1 MLLATAAK
9 RRPGHKR
16 RPRHTRTGIPLPRSD
31 GRTIAARRFC
41 ELVESFEKELGGG
54 LSEVEQSL
62 VRQAANLVQ
71 VSERLQAD
79 VIAGV
84 QVDTDA
90 MVRISSEA
98 RRILGM
104 LRAKATKNRAA
115 GQDPLAAHIAAK
127 YGHQSNASRRVDTED
142 DADEIAAV
150 AE

>member
-41 ELVESFEKELGGG
+41 ELVESFEKDLGGG

-104 LRAKATKNRAA
+104 LRAKAAKNKPAGPTLAEYLATKQAQRAA
-115 GQDPLAAHIAAK
+115 DVPEA
-127 YGHQSNASRRVDTED
+127 TE
-142 DADEIAAV
+142 E
-150 AE
+150 